1 MTRQVL
7 HVKDG
12 QQLHSA
18 LVGQLLLLPELGQA
32 EHAVPHGIA
41 HLVVQTNLH
50 VVLHGQVVEQADV
63 LEGTGD
69 ARPVGLGD
77 GHAVG
82 VLAV

>member
-1 MTRQVL
+1 MARQVL

-12 QQLHSA
+12 QQLHGA
-18 LVGQLLLLPELGQA
+18 LVGQLLLLPELGQT
-32 EHAVPHGIA
+32 EDAVPHGIA
-41 HLVVQTNLH
+41 HLIVQADLH
-50 VVLHGQVVEQADV
+50 VVLHGQIVEQADI

-77 GHAVG
+77 RHAVG